1 MPDLN
6 LSLAVG
12 EYDHV
17 RDLTTGAVRASGIS
31 ITTVHGPIEDILIR
45 GHWHDEWDVVETG
58 LGAYVMRLARGEQ
71 PVVAIPVFTSRVF
84 RHSAIYVRSDAGIDL
99 PKDLAG
105 KRIGVPEWGQAAAV
119 YARGALMDR
128 HGFDLR
134 SVRWFQAGVHDA
146 GRKARMPPS
155 PALGIDY
162 TNVRDRSLNDMLLSG
177 DLDVVISARMPNA
190 MVNGDPRVRF
200 LFQDPRKEEL
210 KYWQE
215 TGIYPAMHFIAIR
228 RDVYEKNRWIA
239 VQLYQAFNEAKNR
252 SLARARDVTASF
264 FPIPFLSYTVRD
276 VRALFGDDYF
286 PYGIEKNRPTLE
298 AYLRYMHEQGVSQRK
313 VEVEELFA
321 PEVATVT
328 RT

>member
-119 YARGALMDR
+119 YARDKLGAGDR
-128 HGFDLR
+128 LDGPAIVEQFDSTTVIL
-134 SVRWFQAGVHDA
+134 AGQRA
-146 GRKARMPPS
+146 
-155 PALGIDY
+155 
-162 TNVRDRSLNDMLLSG
+162 
-177 DLDVVISARMPNA
+177 
-190 MVNGDPRVRF
+190 
-200 LFQDPRKEEL
+200 
-210 KYWQE
+210 
-215 TGIYPAMHFIAIR
+215 
-228 RDVYEKNRWIA
+228 A
-239 VQLYQAFNEAKNR
+239 V
-252 SLARARDVTASF
+252 D
-264 FPIPFLSYTVRD
+264 
-276 VRALFGDDYF
+276 
-286 PYGIEKNRPTLE
+286 PYGNIVITTG
-298 AYLRYMHEQGVSQRK
+298 A
-313 VEVEELFA
+313 
-321 PEVATVT
+321 
-328 RT
+328 